1 MNNADE
7 KVYCGVDVSKHH
19 LDAFIKGKVIR
30 YENTIKGATA
40 LANRAGKVHY
50 VFESTGGYERMAAWM
65 LLAAEYEVSVVNPAR
80 VREYAK
86 SMGQLAKTDGI
97 DARIITEYAKTA
109 NPRNSKLPPKDQR
122 KLSVVVERRDQLMKM
137 RVADSNRLGSTGE
150 ADMRKMV
157 KQHLQWLDR
166 HIEKLEKQIDQIIAE
181 DPEMQQK
188 AKRIQSIKGLGKICS
203 ATLLAQLPEIGTL
216 SKREVAALTGLAPY
230 NRDSGTFKGKRHVY
244 GGRKNLRACL
254 YMGAVSASQC
264 NPVLKVFYTRLV
276 EENHC
281 PKKVALTAVMRK
293 LVIAANAA
301 VKNPEFGA

>member
-30 YENTIKGATA
+30 YENTVKGATA

-109 NPRNSKLPPKDQR
+109 NPRNSTLPPKEQR

-166 HIEKLEKQIDQIIAE
+166 HIEKLEKQIDQIIEE

-188 AKRIQSIKGLGKICS
+188 AKKIQSIKGLGKICS

-301 VKNPEFGA
+301 VKNPEFGT